1 MGRTQ
6 GAEGE
11 TFPAHSTRRQSHHH
25 RQKRSTTSDLLL
37 SVLQGSDQTG
47 EDAANQTVA
56 DNRKAHHDYFIDE
69 SYEAGLVLTGS
80 EIKSIRGRRINLRG
94 GYARVL
100 NGEIW
105 LYDVHISPYEQS
117 GTHYNHEPT
126 RPRKLLLHR
135 REISRILGQVERQGF
150 TLVPLRVYFKGRNAS
165 RPRVGA
171 QGKKEYDKRVMSSG
185 AIGADRP
192 QCPQPR

>member
-1 MGRTQ
+1 MAGKD
-6 GAEGE
+6 
-11 TFPAHSTRRQSHHH
+11 AHP
-25 RQKRSTTSDLLL
+25 
-37 SVLQGSDQTG
+37 
-47 EDAANQTVA
+47 NQTVA

-80 EIKSIRGRRINLRG
+80 EIKSIRARRVNLRG
-94 GYARVL
+94 GYARVQ

-135 REISRILGQVERQGF
+135 SEINRITGQVDRQGY
-150 TLVPLRVYFKGRNAS
+150 TLVPLRVYFKNRRAKLELGLAR
-165 RPRVGA
+165 
-171 QGKKEYDKRVMSSG
+171 GKKLYDKREDIAKREAKRDIERIMKV
-185 AIGADRP
+185 R
-192 QCPQPR
+192 RNE